1 MTTSGGNILF
11 LPFVSRIL
19 LGFFWDSSHILRRF
33 LDYFFQMIFLSN
45 DMGFSRSFPGFS
57 MTFFGILQRFS
68 RDFVG
73 FFRDSSG
80 ILQGFVRFFFSD
92 LTT

>member
-1 MTTSGGNILF
+1 
-11 LPFVSRIL
+11 
-19 LGFFWDSSHILRRF
+19 
-33 LDYFFQMIFLSN
+33 MIFLSN

-80 ILQGFVRFFFSD
+80 ILQGFVRFFFFSD